1 MKALQIEI
9 KKSQFLK
16 ILDQLDEND
25 KLELFY
31 ELRKSLFLKRFN
43 KLLQSTRTDELTMDE
58 ITREVESVRKN
69 RYEKGNQI
77 L

>member
-1 MKALQIEI
+1 MKAIQIEI

-16 ILDQLDEND
+16 ILNQMDEKD

-43 KLLQSTRTDELTMDE
+43 HLLQSTRADELTMDE
-58 ITREVESVRKN
+58 ITQEVESVRKD
-69 RYEKGNQI
+69 RYEKGKQI